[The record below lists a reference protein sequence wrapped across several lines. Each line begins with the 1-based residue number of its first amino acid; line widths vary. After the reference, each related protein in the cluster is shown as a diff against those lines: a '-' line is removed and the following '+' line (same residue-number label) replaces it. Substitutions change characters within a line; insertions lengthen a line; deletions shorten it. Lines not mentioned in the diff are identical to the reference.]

1 LRGAGHLARV
11 LLLEALM
18 LRKMFFPIL
27 MGLAGCAVLVS
38 LGIWQVQRMHWKAG
52 VLAEIEAMIHE
63 APVPLMASPDPA
75 VDKFRPVVVDGQF
88 SGEVIEV
95 LFGIKGA
102 SPGVLVI
109 EAFEAADGRR
119 ILVDRGF
126 IEEEARGLPHE
137 AGATRVVGNLHWP
150 IDATSSTPP
159 PDTKTG
165 LWFARDV
172 PAMAAK
178 LNTEPTLIVARE
190 PTGDGITPVPVNTST
205 IPNDH
210 WGYAI
215 TWFLLAAVWAVMT
228 AALLWRIRQRGV

>member
-1 LRGAGHLARV
+1 
-11 LLLEALM
+11 
-18 LRKMFFPIL
+18 
-27 MGLAGCAVLVS
+27 
-38 LGIWQVQRMHWKAG
+38 
-52 VLAEIEAMIHE
+52 MIHD
-63 APVPLMASPDPA
+63 APVPLMAAPDPA
-75 VDKFRPVVVDGQF
+75 ADKFRPVVVEGAFTGD
-88 SGEVIEV
+88 VIEV

-109 EAFEAADGRR
+109 ETFVTADGRR
-119 ILVDRGF
+119 IIVDRGF
-126 IEEEARGLPHE
+126 IEEEARALGRG

-159 PDTKTG
+159 PDEKTG

-172 PAMAAK
+172 PAMALK
-178 LNTEPTLIVARE
+178 LNAEPTLIVARE

-215 TWFLLAAVWAVMT
+215 TWFSLAAVWAVMT
-228 AALLWRIRQRGV
+228 AVLLWRIRRQAV